1 MKWISYLII
10 GLSFSLFLI
19 TSGNAQE
26 KNKLQSVD
34 QAIQRMHL
42 SVGGMNST
50 ELENAINK
58 NEDLLLKYPNSEF
71 TPNILFQLSELYI
84 KKSRLDYA
92 RKMSEYEKQLK
103 DFDSGKTAIEPTLPR
118 INFNDALHYLQEL
131 ENQYP
136 YISFIDKILYRM
148 ALCYQEENNS
158 VKSQEY
164 FDKLIS
170 EAPNSPLVAES
181 YFRLAEHYFDDGKYE
196 NAIQYYSKLVKKN
209 MWNNNFFDMSLY
221 KLGWTYYK
229 LNKYPEAISNFLF
242 LLKDIEAQER
252 LQSQYLDRS
261 STDLIDEALQ
271 YIAISF
277 SEFGGPEKA
286 RDFLLSLGDNR
297 YDDEILKRLGNI
309 FKKQDRLEQAIATY
323 RILLKTFPNV
333 PYAPDIQLNIVA
345 CYKQLWDPQKAN
357 KEQENLVK
365 NYGLESKWYKE
376 TKNDS
381 VRNHART
388 VVRDALYNVGIF
400 HQLQAREAGGDGE
413 EYRKAIE
420 WYNRF
425 LEDFKDDPSAY
436 KVLYFMA
443 ECEYQI
449 GDYESSAENY
459 GQIAHDT
466 SNTEYLEDA
475 AYNTILSYLKAAE
488 NYSDGKPVVFEVPR
502 FLAKKDTVRVE
513 VKNLPMK
520 QFILASLEFPHL
532 VKDGA
537 RTVEVLLKLADE
549 LSKIQRYDL
558 ARAAYLTIIN
568 NYPESDY
575 YGTTMMLVA
584 QSYFKEEDYNRAE
597 KWYQSVLTALPDSSE
612 LVAKAKGMVASS
624 HYKLAE
630 KLRESG
636 KSIQAAKE
644 YATAALKYPNSTIA
658 EMALIQAGKQFEA
671 IGDTVSAA
679 QIYEKFLAKYPD
691 SKLLDKVAVMAAA
704 YREKMK
710 QWDKAASDY
719 LKLVEVNS
727 PLKAKAL
734 YFAANCYYKQKD
746 WNKAIDLFSKYIT
759 IFDNYNHY
767 VEALFRMGEGYYD
780 LSQPQ
785 MALTFLNK
793 ALSVYNDHKNENI
806 SPYYV
811 ANASF
816 LIGEIHFQQYA
827 AIEITSDFAKSLGAK
842 KKYLKICLQDYKRT
856 IDFRVAEW
864 VTASY
869 YEIGRAWEEFA
880 NAMINSPLPANLST
894 EEVAAYQLKLNE
906 AAAPL
911 LKKAAKYFQAN
922 LKQAKKNH
930 IDNIWI
936 KKSQNRFASLTQKGV
951 KAK

>member
-1 MKWISYLII
+1 MV
-10 GLSFSLFLI
+10 GLFLGLLFM
-19 TSGNAQE
+19 SQGQAQE

-34 QAIQRMHL
+34 QVIQRMNL
-42 SVGGMNST
+42 SVGDLSSA
-50 ELENAINK
+50 ELDSAIKK
-58 NEDLLLKYPNSEF
+58 NEDLLIKYPNSEF

-84 KKSRLDYA
+84 KKSRLEFA
-92 RKMSEYEKQLK
+92 GKMSQYEKQLK
-103 DFDSGKTAIEPTLPR
+103 DFDSGKTTIEPTLPR

-148 ALCYQEENNS
+148 ALCYQEENNTA
-158 VKSQEY
+158 KSQEY
-164 FDKLIS
+164 FDKLVS
-170 EAPNSPLVAES
+170 QAPNSPLVAES
-181 YFRLAEHYFDDGKYE
+181 YFRLAEHYFDEGKYE
-196 NAIQYYSKLVKKN
+196 DAIRYYSKLVQKN

-229 LNKYPEAISNFLF
+229 LNKYPEAISNFMY

-252 LQSQYLDRS
+252 LKSQYLDRS

-277 SEFGGPEKA
+277 SEFGGPQKA
-286 RDFLLSLGDNR
+286 RDFLLSLGDNQ

-309 FKKQDRLEQAIATY
+309 YKKQDRLEQAIATY
-323 RILLKTFPNV
+323 RILLKTFPDV
-333 PYAPDIQLNIVA
+333 PYAPDIQMNIVA
-345 CYKQLWDPQKAN
+345 CYKQLWNPQKAN
-357 KEQENLVK
+357 EEQENLVK
-365 NYGLESKWYKE
+365 NYGLESKWYKQIQ
-376 TKNDS
+376 NDS
-381 VRNHART
+381 IRNHVRE

-400 HQLQAREAGGDGE
+400 HQLQARETGGDGE
-413 EYRKAIE
+413 EYRQAIE
-420 WYNRF
+420 WYSRF
-425 LEDFKDDPSAY
+425 LQDFKDDPSAY

-443 ECEYQI
+443 ECEYQT
-449 GDYESSAENY
+449 GDYESAAENY
-459 GQIAHDT
+459 SKIAHDT
-466 SNTEYLEDA
+466 SRVTYREDA

-488 NYSDGKPVVFEVPR
+488 NYSDGDPVVFEVSR
-502 FLAKKDTVRVE
+502 FLAAKDTVRIE

-520 QFILASLEFPHL
+520 QFILASLEFPQL
-532 VKDGA
+532 VQDGP

-584 QSYFKEEDYNRAE
+584 QSYFKEEDYARAE
-597 KWYQSVLTALPDSSE
+597 KWYQSVLTALPDSSR

-636 KSIQAAKE
+636 HPIQAAKE

-671 IGDTVSAA
+671 IGDTISAA
-679 QIYEKFLAKYPD
+679 QIYEKFLEKYPD
-691 SKLLDKVAVMAAA
+691 SKLLDKVAVTAAS
-704 YREKMK
+704 YREELK
-710 QWDKAASDY
+710 QWDKAAADY

-746 WNKAIDLFSKYIT
+746 WNKSIDLFSKYLT
-759 IFDNYNHY
+759 IFDNYNRY
-767 VEALFRMGEGYYD
+767 VEALFKMGEAYYD
-780 LSQPQ
+780 QSYPQ

-793 ALSVYNDHKNENI
+793 VLKVYRKHQNEDIN
-806 SPYYV
+806 PYYV

-880 NAMINSPLPANLST
+880 NSMINSPLPKNLST

-951 KAK
+951 RVD

>member
-1 MKWISYLII
+1 MKRISYLMI
-10 GLSFSLFLI
+10 GLVLCLI
-19 TSGNAQE
+19 LMSQGYAQE

-42 SVGGMNST
+42 SVGDLNST
-50 ELENAINK
+50 ELENAISK
-58 NEDLLLKYPNSEF
+58 NENLLLKYPNSEF

-84 KKSRLDYA
+84 KKARLDYA
-92 RKMSEYEKQLK
+92 RKMSQYEKQLK
-103 DFDSGKTAIEPTLPR
+103 SFDSGKTAIEPTLPR
-118 INFNDALHYLQEL
+118 IDFNDALHYLQEL

-148 ALCYQEENNS
+148 ALCYQEENNP

-164 FDKLIS
+164 FDKLVS
-170 EAPNSPLVAES
+170 QAPNSPLVAES

-196 NAIQYYSKLVKKN
+196 NAIKYYSKLVKKD

-229 LNKYPEAISNFLF
+229 LNKYPEAISNFMF

-261 STDLIDEALQ
+261 SADLIDESLQ

-309 FKKQDRLEQAIATY
+309 YKKQDRLEQAVAAY
-323 RILLKTFPNV
+323 RILLETFPDV
-333 PYAPDIQLNIVA
+333 PYAPDIQMNIVA
-345 CYKQLWDPQKAN
+345 CYKQLWKPQKAN
-357 KEQENLVK
+357 KEQENLVR
-365 NYGLESKWYKE
+365 NYGLESKWYKQI
-376 TKNDS
+376 KDDS
-381 VRNHART
+381 IRTHVRN

-400 HQLQAREAGGDGE
+400 HQLQAREAGGDKD
-413 EYRKAIE
+413 EYRQAID

-425 LEDFKDDPSAY
+425 LQDFKNSPSAY
-436 KVLYFMA
+436 KVLYFMS
-443 ECEYQI
+443 ECEFQI
-449 GDYESSAENY
+449 GDFESAAENY
-459 GQIAHDT
+459 SKIAHDT

-502 FLAKKDTVRVE
+502 FLTVKDTVRIE

-532 VKDGA
+532 VKDGP
-537 RTVEVLLKLADE
+537 RSVEVLLKLADE

-584 QSYFKEEDYNRAE
+584 QSYFKEEDYARAE
-597 KWYQSVLTALPDSSE
+597 KWYQSVLAALPDSSK
-612 LVAKAKGMVASS
+612 LFAKAKGMVASS

-636 KSIQAAKE
+636 KPIQAAKE

-658 EMALIQAGKQFEA
+658 EMALVQAGKQFEA
-671 IGDTVSAA
+671 IGDTISAA
-679 QIYEKFLAKYPD
+679 QIYENFLEKYPD
-691 SKLLDKVAVMAAA
+691 SKLLDKVAVTAAA
-704 YREKMK
+704 YREKLK
-710 QWDKAASDY
+710 QWDKAAADY

-734 YFAANCYYKQKD
+734 YFAANCYYTEKNL
-746 WNKAIDLFSKYIT
+746 NKAIDLYSKYLT

-767 VEALFRMGEGYYD
+767 VEALFKMGEGYYNQ
-780 LSQPQ
+780 SNSQ

-793 ALSVYNDHKNENI
+793 AVNVYKEHQNEKIN
-806 SPYYV
+806 PYYV

-816 LIGEIHFQQYA
+816 LIGEIHFKQYA
-827 AIEITSDFAKSLGAK
+827 AIEITSDFAQSLDAK

-880 NAMINSPLPANLST
+880 NAMINSPLPDNLST

-922 LKQAKKNH
+922 LKQAKKSH

-936 KKSQNRFASLTQKGV
+936 KKSQNHFASLTQKGV
-951 KAK
+951 KLK

>member
-1 MKWISYLII
+1 MKQILYLITA
-10 GLSFSLFLI
+10 LFLGLFLLS
-19 TSGNAQE
+19 SGHAQE
-26 KNKLQSVD
+26 QEKLQSVD

-42 SVGGMNST
+42 SVGNLSST

-84 KKSRLDYA
+84 KKSRLVFA
-92 RKMSEYEKQLK
+92 GQMSQYEKELK
-103 DFDSGKTAIEPTLPR
+103 EYDAKETKIEPILPR
-118 INFNDALHYLQEL
+118 IDFNDALHYLHEL

-164 FDKLIS
+164 FDKLITQ
-170 EAPNSPLVAES
+170 APNSPLVAES

-196 NAIQYYSKLVKKN
+196 DAIKYYSKLVTKN
-209 MWNNNFFDMSLY
+209 RWNNTFFDMSLY

-229 LNKYPEAISNFLF
+229 LNKYPEAISNFMF
-242 LLKDIEAQER
+242 LLKDIEIQQR

-261 STDLIDEALQ
+261 SADLIDESLQ

-277 SEFGGPEKA
+277 SEYGGPEKA
-286 RDFLLSLGDNR
+286 RDFLLSLNDNK

-309 FKKQDRLEQAIATY
+309 YKKQDRLEQAIATY
-323 RILLKTFPNV
+323 RILLETFPDV
-333 PYAPDIQLNIVA
+333 TYAPDIQLNIVA
-345 CYKQLWDPQKAN
+345 CYKQLWNPQKAN
-357 KEQENLVK
+357 EEQENLVR
-365 NYGLESKWYKE
+365 NYGLESKWFKE
-376 TKNDS
+376 IKSDS
-381 VRNHART
+381 VRNHTRH

-400 HQLQAREAGGDGE
+400 HQLQARESGGDSN

-425 LEDFKDDPSAY
+425 LEDFRHDSSTY
-436 KVLYFMA
+436 KVKYFMA
-443 ECEYQI
+443 ECQYQI
-449 GDYESSAENY
+449 GDYESAAENY
-459 GQIAHDT
+459 QQIAHDT

-475 AYNTILSYLKAAE
+475 AYNTILSYLKAAGK
-488 NYSDGKPVVFEVPR
+488 YSDDNPVVFEVPK
-502 FLAKKDTVRVE
+502 FLTAKDTVRIE

-520 QFILASLEFPHL
+520 QFVLASLEFPHL
-532 VKDGA
+532 VKDGP

-558 ARAAYLTIIN
+558 ARAAYLSIIN
-568 NYPESDY
+568 NYPESEY
-575 YGTTMMLVA
+575 YGKAMMLVA
-584 QSYFKEEDYNRAE
+584 QSYFREENYDRAE
-597 KWYQSVLTALPDSSE
+597 KWYQSVVTALPDSSE
-612 LVAKAKGMVASS
+612 LVSKAKEMMASS

-630 KLRESG
+630 KLRGSG
-636 KSIQAAKE
+636 NAMQAAKE
-644 YATAALKYPNSTIA
+644 YAKAAIKYPNSNVA
-658 EMALIQAGKQFEA
+658 ELALVQAGKQFEA
-671 IGDTVSAA
+671 IGDTTSAA
-679 QIYEKFLAKYPD
+679 QIYESFLNKYPD
-691 SKLLDKVAVMAAA
+691 SKLLDKVAVTAAS

-734 YFAANCYYKQKD
+734 YFAANCYYKKND
-746 WNKAIDLFSKYIT
+746 WNKAIDLYSKYIT

-767 VEALFRMGEGYYD
+767 AEALFKIGQGYYGENNPK
-780 LSQPQ
+780 L
-785 MALTFLNK
+785 ALTFLNK
-793 ALSVYNDHKNENI
+793 ALAVYKDHQQDNI
-806 SPYYV
+806 NPYYV

-816 LIGEIHFQQYA
+816 LIAEIHFKEYTD
-827 AIEITSDFAKSLGAK
+827 IKITSDFAKSLNAK
-842 KKYLKICLQDYKRT
+842 KRSLKICLQDYKRT

-880 NAMINSPLPANLST
+880 NAMINSPLPDNLST

-930 IDNIWI
+930 INNIWI
-936 KKSQNRFASLTQKGV
+936 KKSQNRFASLTQQGV
-951 KAK
+951 KAE